1 MAPRIAANPIPY
13 WLRGKVS
20 AEGAKTFEN
29 LDPAFRD
36 LAEIGFKAVKADVPE
51 GMSTAAYLAW
61 LDSYG
66 LVPAVSLY
74 NSTFDRTLPIAEDVE
89 RAKRFAAQQRQLGL
103 DATMLCPIFV
113 PERLGKPAVGANFD
127 AGRLQNV
134 IADIATVA
142 DALIAEG
149 IRPLL
154 HGHVGGWVETEYEL
168 RTVLDTLG
176 PERLGFGPDTGH
188 LTWCGMD
195 PAVIISD
202 YADRVGAIHLKDV
215 FPDHI
220 GKTEETVELSYGE
233 TAQTRRLWAEPGKGV
248 VDLLGVVEAMPVD
261 HAGDYMIEVDV
272 PSIPSA
278 YQSLKESYEW
288 AVQNLRGVEI

>member
-113 PERLGKPAVGANFD
+113 PERLGKPAVGAESRRRPV
-127 AGRLQNV
+127 AERHRRHV
-134 IADIATVA
+134 TVA

-261 HAGDYMIEVDV
+261 YAGDYMIEVDV
-272 PSIPSA
+272 PSVPSA